1 MGVHGSRP
9 RSAPTLGSETV
20 QIASTRFCPLSF
32 ALNPTVVT
40 LAMLSVDM
48 DQNSPDQ
55 RDRCRQR
62 RHPEEAGSGYMPPLT
77 GS

>member
-9 RSAPTLGSETV
+9 RSVPTLGSETV

-48 DQNSPDQ
+48 D
-55 RDRCRQR
+55 
-62 RHPEEAGSGYMPPLT
+62 
-77 GS
+77 